1 MSKYISRWG
10 VPLALSL
17 ALAVG
22 ACDDDKPAGDAL
34 AQDTTLNRDLQMAN
48 QDTAVQPALQDVAVG
63 NEPAPVAETPTGGT
77 SSSPGRTS
85 SGGGTIVRTPPRQTA
100 SRPAPAR
107 PAPARPAA
115 TRPAPVRTPATRP
128 GTTPSTGT
136 TSSGN
141 TVTRTRPAAE
151 RTVGSI
157 PAGST
162 VNLTSNSRICTN
174 TNRVGQRFSATVRE
188 SVEGSNGTRIP
199 AGARATVEITQLE
212 RSENATDNVRMG
224 FRVVSV
230 SFAGRTYPID
240 ATTTY
245 ANVDKVRNQPKG
257 KDAQKVIGGAAVG
270 AIIGQ
275 VLGKDTKSTVIG
287 AAGGAAAG
295 TAAAAAT
302 ANYEGCVP
310 SGGRIT
316 VTLDSSTEV
325 QA

>member
-10 VPLALSL
+10 VPLAVSL
-17 ALAVG
+17 VLVAG
-22 ACDDDKPAGDAL
+22 ACDDAKPSGDAL

-63 NEPAPVAETPTGGT
+63 NEPVAEG
-77 SSSPGRTS
+77 SSSSAGRTS
-85 SGGGTIVRTPPRQTA
+85 AAGGTIVRTPPRQTA

-107 PAPARPAA
+107 PVPV
-115 TRPAPVRTPATRP
+115 RPAPARTPATRP
-128 GTTPSTGT
+128 ATTPTTGT

-141 TVTRTRPAAE
+141 TVTRTPAAAE

-188 SVEGSNGTRIP
+188 SVDGSNGTRIP

-245 ANVDKVRNQPKG
+245 ANVDKVRNQPKD
-257 KDAQKVIGGAAVG
+257 KDVQKVIGGAAVG
-270 AIIGQ
+270 AILGQ